1 MSDMKD
7 NDSDARTANLNSEWE
22 YLRQA
27 QHELNKRANMTEP
40 KPEIRQTPL
49 DVQVG
54 GSHYKSMRIQPLEF
68 CVANKLGPCESA
80 IVKYIS
86 RWREKGGYEDLR
98 KIKHYV
104 DLLIELDEKY
114 PLKIGE

>member
-1 MSDMKD
+1 MSFSFTDTMSKEEFEYIKQGQVRED
-7 NDSDARTANLNSEWE
+7 PLN
-22 YLRQA
+22 
-27 QHELNKRANMTEP
+27 
-40 KPEIRQTPL
+40 I
-49 DVQVG
+49 QVG
-54 GSHYKSMRIQPLEF
+54 GSHYKTMRIQPLEF

-104 DLLIELDEKY
+104 DLLMELDEKY

>member
-1 MSDMKD
+1 M
-7 NDSDARTANLNSEWE
+7 NNEEFDANQVNVNRGWE
-22 YLRQA
+22 YLQRA
-27 QHELNKRANMTEP
+27 QYELDKRATNQFRED
-40 KPEIRQTPL
+40 PL
-49 DVQVG
+49 HIQVG
-54 GSHYKSMRIQPLEF
+54 GSHYKTMRIQPLEF

>member
-1 MSDMKD
+1 MSFSFTDTM
-7 NDSDARTANLNSEWE
+7 SEE
-22 YLRQA
+22 EVKYMHQGQVR
-27 QHELNKRANMTEP
+27 ED
-40 KPEIRQTPL
+40 PL
-49 DVQVG
+49 HIQVG
-54 GSHYKSMRIQPLEF
+54 GSHYKTMRIQPLEF

>member
-1 MSDMKD
+1 MSFSFTDTMSKEEFEYIKQGQVRED
-7 NDSDARTANLNSEWE
+7 PLN
-22 YLRQA
+22 
-27 QHELNKRANMTEP
+27 
-40 KPEIRQTPL
+40 I
-49 DVQVG
+49 QVG
-54 GSHYKSMRIQPLEF
+54 GSHYKTMRIQPLEF

>member
-1 MSDMKD
+1 MSFPFTDTMSEEEFKYMHQGQVRED
-7 NDSDARTANLNSEWE
+7 PLN
-22 YLRQA
+22 
-27 QHELNKRANMTEP
+27 
-40 KPEIRQTPL
+40 I
-49 DVQVG
+49 QVG
-54 GSHYKSMRIQPLEF
+54 GSHYKTMRIQPLEF

>member
-1 MSDMKD
+1 MSFSFTDTMSKEEFEYIQQGQVRED
-7 NDSDARTANLNSEWE
+7 PLN
-22 YLRQA
+22 
-27 QHELNKRANMTEP
+27 
-40 KPEIRQTPL
+40 I
-49 DVQVG
+49 QVG
-54 GSHYKSMRIQPLEF
+54 GSHYKTMRIQPLEF

>member
-1 MSDMKD
+1 MSNIWENYPDPKVPFERAE
-7 NDSDARTANLNSEWE
+7 ARAKEIKSEF
-22 YLRQA
+22 A
-27 QHELNKRANMTEP
+27 QIPKQVAKERA
-40 KPEIRQTPL
+40 L
-49 DVQVG
+49 DIQVG
-54 GSHYKSMRIQPLEF
+54 GAHYKSMRIQPLEF

-80 IVKYIS
+80 IIKYIS

>member
-1 MSDMKD
+1 MSFSFTD
-7 NDSDARTANLNSEWE
+7 NMSKE
-22 YLRQA
+22 
-27 QHELNKRANMTEP
+27 ELKHIQQGQVRED
-40 KPEIRQTPL
+40 PL
-49 DVQVG
+49 HIQVG
-54 GSHYKSMRIQPLEF
+54 GSHYKTMRIQPLEF

>member
-1 MSDMKD
+1 MSFSFKD
-7 NDSDARTANLNSEWE
+7 TISEEEFRCMQMNQVREDPLN
-22 YLRQA
+22 
-27 QHELNKRANMTEP
+27 
-40 KPEIRQTPL
+40 I
-49 DVQVG
+49 QVG
-54 GSHYKSMRIQPLEF
+54 GAHYKSMRIQPLEF

>member
-1 MSDMKD
+1 MSEAWENCPDPKVPFERAG
-7 NDSDARTANLNSEWE
+7 ARAKEIKNEFARISE
-22 YLRQA
+22 QVA
-27 QHELNKRANMTEP
+27 KARA
-40 KPEIRQTPL
+40 L

-104 DLLIELDEKY
+104 DLLIELDQKY

>member
-1 MSDMKD
+1 MSFSFTDTMSKEEFEYIQQGQVRKD
-7 NDSDARTANLNSEWE
+7 PLN
-22 YLRQA
+22 
-27 QHELNKRANMTEP
+27 
-40 KPEIRQTPL
+40 I
-49 DVQVG
+49 QVG
-54 GSHYKSMRIQPLEF
+54 GSHYKTMRIQPLEF

>member
-7 NDSDARTANLNSEWE
+7 NEFDTRPVNLNSDWK
-22 YLRQA
+22 YLQRV
-27 QHELNKRANMTEP
+27 QHELNKRVGVQAKED
-40 KPEIRQTPL
+40 PL
-49 DVQVG
+49 CTQVG
-54 GSHYKSMRIQPLEF
+54 GSHYKTMRIQPLEF